1 MSKKIKVIE
10 YLEGSLSDGGAE
22 TLIKDYCRLMDK
34 NSFEPVV
41 LVDFIFPESANY
53 KRLEKENVKIVSLYP
68 RYALFWRFVD
78 KFFRNR
84 YIDWKL
90 GKTIGKLK
98 PDVIHIHLAALKH
111 VVKVKDKLNGIKLFY
126 TCHSIPKVYFED
138 KKGEREAAEALIKD
152 NGLVLIALHE
162 DMKRELEH
170 RFPAASVKVVRN
182 GIDIESFKKP
192 SLPRRDVREEL
203 GIKESSFVLTHIG
216 RFVPVK
222 NHPFILDVFTSL
234 LKRRSDAVLILV
246 GTGED
251 REKVENLIKEKGI
264 EDKVIILS
272 NVVDVP
278 SLLAA
283 SDAFVLPSLYEGF
296 PIVLVEAQAA
306 GIRSI
311 VSDRMNREVFLS
323 DLIIPLSL
331 EESKEKWADVILD
344 ERVRSDYPMRLDEYD
359 MRSEIKTLE
368 RIYKGVE

>member
-1 MSKKIKVIE
+1 MNKKVKVIE

-22 TLIKDYCRLMDK
+22 TLIKDYCTLIDK
-34 NSFEPVV
+34 NSFEPLV

-53 KRLEKENVKIVSLYP
+53 KRLENENVKIVSLYP
-68 RYALFWRFVD
+68 SYSLPWRFVD

-90 GKTIGKLK
+90 GKTIDKIK

-111 VVKVKDKLNGIKLFY
+111 VVKVKDKLRSVKLFY
-126 TCHSIPKVYFED
+126 TCHSLPRDFFDNER
-138 KKGEREAAEALIKD
+138 GETEAAGELIKD

-162 DMKRELEH
+162 DMKKELEEK
-170 RFPAASVKVVRN
+170 FPSATVRIVKN
-182 GIDIESFKKP
+182 GIDIDKFKHPAVERK
-192 SLPRRDVREEL
+192 DVRAKL
-203 GIKESSFVLTHIG
+203 GINESSFVLTHIG

-222 NHPFILDVFTSL
+222 NHPFTLDVFVSL
-234 LKRRSDAVLILV
+234 LKRKEDAVLILV

-251 REKVENLIKEKGI
+251 REKVENIIKEKGI
-264 EDKVIILS
+264 ADKVIILS

-296 PIVLVEAQAA
+296 GIVLVEAQAA
-306 GIRSI
+306 GLRCI
-311 VSDRMNREVFLS
+311 VSDRINKEVFLS

-344 ERVRSDYPMRLDEYD
+344 DSIRSGYSMRLDEYD
-359 MRSEIKTLE
+359 MRNEINRLE
-368 RIYKGVE
+368 RIYKGEE